1 MTQKSKKKSSPNIDT
16 IVQAVEMRT
25 QYDPVVIKRIIMTLI
40 DELPKLLVDYGSVVL
55 MNLGVFTLR
64 LRKNSINP
72 KTQEVLRKPSIS
84 LTFKQSKSIKQ
95 AIARE
100 QGDAKAKLEK
110 DIHHLIESN
119 KSKE

>member
-110 DIHHLIESN
+110 DIHNLIESN
-119 KSKE
+119 KSKD